1 MRNQRSNS
9 RSGSPAGGPPPKRGP
24 GGEMLHRHP
33 GPGGHCRL
41 PEGPGDATGAPPPPP
56 QLQAQ
61 AQVQAQA
68 PSSCAIQLCPIQFVL
83 GLIGHKW
90 SIPIL
95 RQLCLGTRRTGEL
108 MDALPGISS
117 KTLTQRLR
125 QLEHHGLV
133 RRQVYPEVPPHVE
146 YSLTEKGLQVR
157 PVLRSL
163 ADLGQH
169 WLEQGACDCS
179 SPTAEISMAA
189 ATAALGRSASLHR
202 PSTTQRETHQL
213 RDIG

>member
-1 MRNQRSNS
+1 MRSQRNTS
-9 RSGSPAGGPPPKRGP
+9 RSAGPTGAHRSRRGSGGD
-24 GGEMLHRHP
+24 MHHRKH
-33 GPGGHCRL
+33 GPGGHRL
-41 PEGPGDATGAPPPPP
+41 PEGEDLAPGATPSPPCPP
-56 QLQAQ
+56 QR
-61 AQVQAQA
+61 
-68 PSSCAIQLCPIQFVL
+68 CPIQFVL
-83 GLIGHKW
+83 ELIGHKW

-125 QLEHHGLV
+125 QLELHGLV

-169 WLEQGACDCS
+169 WLQQGACGCG
-179 SPTAEISMAA
+179 SPA
-189 ATAALGRSASLHR
+189 SAPES
-202 PSTTQRETHQL
+202 P
-213 RDIG
+213 